1 MPRPF
6 TRALVALAAAVLT
19 ASSLTACAAAG
30 NADEAAGAGQGSDA
44 YPLTIEH
51 AYGETT
57 VTEKPERIVTLGW
70 YSQDVVAALGE
81 VPVGVED
88 FSWGNVDTYLP
99 WFADKVEALGGELPE
114 IIPFTDAGEYD
125 FEQILALAPDVI
137 LANHSG
143 ISETEYQRLTEIAPT
158 VAFAESMWASD
169 RDELTLTIGSVLDKE
184 DEAQQLLDD
193 ADAAIS
199 AAAEAHPEFQG
210 VVFTYGWFLG
220 EGETSLGL
228 YLPRDPRV
236 PLIEQLGF
244 TGSADVAALES
255 TTDEFFAEVSLE
267 EVGDIESQF
276 HIGWAN
282 TPEDVAHTVGDPLI
296 SRWSPIAAGSYYFF
310 EDQRLGWATTA
321 PSVLSI
327 PATID
332 DLADAL
338 AGAVPVAD

>member
-1 MPRPF
+1 M
-6 TRALVALAAAVLT
+6 
-19 ASSLTACAAAG
+19 
-30 NADEAAGAGQGSDA
+30 
-44 YPLTIEH
+44 
-51 AYGETT
+51 
-57 VTEKPERIVTLGW
+57 
-70 YSQDVVAALGE
+70 
-81 VPVGVED
+81 
-88 FSWGNVDTYLP
+88 
-99 WFADKVEALGGELPE
+99 
-114 IIPFTDAGEYD
+114 
-125 FEQILALAPDVI
+125 I

-193 ADAAIS
+193 ADAAIA

-296 SRWSPIAAGSYYFF
+296 SRWSSIAAGSYYFF

-338 AGAVPVAD
+338 AGAVPAAG